1 MQTTRECKLLDLREQ
16 EGRYYFRIGS
26 GDDFAAKL
34 EAFKRAFHHRER
46 TWDSERKEW
55 SVPATEESE
64 AKLIALFPNAAE
76 CFTILKAQLR
86 LFP

>member
-1 MQTTRECKLLDLREQ
+1 
-16 EGRYYFRIGS
+16 
-26 GDDFAAKL
+26 
-34 EAFKRAFHHRER
+34 
-46 TWDSERKEW
+46 
-55 SVPATEESE
+55 VPATEESE